1 MAVGE
6 TYVFEIVMLA
16 AGADAFLRRGS
27 AVVVAGFEAEE
38 DVLELVHS
46 GVGEEQCGIVGG
58 DKRGRVDLFV
68 SALDEIVQEF
78 AANLRASQHLLG
90 FNRDSL
96 ILAFSTLV
104 GPAAADV
111 RWPVSGF
118 LVLG

>member
-6 TYVFEIVMLA
+6 AKVFEIVMFT
-16 AGADAFLRRGS
+16 AGADAFLRSGG

-38 DVLELVHS
+38 DVFELVHP
-46 GVGEEQCGIVGG
+46 GVGEEQRGIVGR
-58 DKRGRVDLFV
+58 DERGRVDLFV

-78 AANLRASQHLLG
+78 TANLRASQHLLG
-90 FNRDSL
+90 FNCDSL